1 MWFFTPDFSPR
12 KMEKNPVYEKWRKI
26 QYMKNGEKSGIVSP
40 QNAGTWRMNCVVP
53 DAPADY
59 VGRSSRPGKLVELLL
74 AEEGCRMWE
83 ARQEEKGN
91 FFIQKWSRPGTRWT

>member
-1 MWFFTPDFSPR
+1 
-12 KMEKNPVYEKWRKI
+12 MEKNPVYEKWRKI

-83 ARQEEKGN
+83 ARQEERGN
-91 FFIQKWSRPGTRWT
+91 FFLQKWSRPGTRWT